1 MIDAPQAWPPA
12 TRAAPAGWRRARRA
26 AAFTLLEILLALAL
40 LGLISAALVSGAIH
54 LLNGGAK
61 TPEEVFW
68 DASAAAREAA
78 LKKDQDVLL
87 RFDDKEKAFVLDK
100 GGSTEKFP
108 VVPEPNLTIDF
119 LHAASTGGM
128 VLIGGELV
136 DTQSVPFVTFYSDGT
151 CSPFRVQFR
160 TTGPARVITID
171 PWTCARVLAPAE
183 TP

>member
-12 TRAAPAGWRRARRA
+12 ARAAPASLPRARRA
-26 AAFTLLEILLALAL
+26 GAFTLLEILLALAL
-40 LGLISAALVSGAIH
+40 IGLIGAALVSGAVH
-54 LLNGGAK
+54 LLDGGAK
-61 TPEEVFW
+61 TPEEIFW

-87 RFDDKEKAFVLDK
+87 RFDEKAKAFVVEK
-100 GGSTEKFP
+100 SGGTEKFP
-108 VVPEPNLTIDF
+108 VVPEPNLTVDF
-119 LHAASTGGM
+119 LHAGSPGSMA
-128 VLIGGELV
+128 LIGGELV
-136 DTQSVPFVTFYSDGT
+136 DTQALPFVTYYADGT

-171 PWTCARVLAPAE
+171 PWTCARMLAPAE